1 MMNLV
6 QFSLIIEPL
15 LTTMPSRNVS
25 RNVLGI
31 KMNQGG
37 LGVVKVMDI

>member
-6 QFSLIIEPL
+6 QFSLIIGPL
-15 LTTMPSRNVS
+15 LITMPS

-31 KMNQGG
+31 KMNQGD